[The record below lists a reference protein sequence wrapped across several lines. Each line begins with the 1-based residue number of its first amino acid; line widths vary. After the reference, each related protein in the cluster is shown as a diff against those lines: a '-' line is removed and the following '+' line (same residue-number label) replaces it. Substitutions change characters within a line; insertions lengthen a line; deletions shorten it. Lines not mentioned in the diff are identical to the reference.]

1 MLWIGIAIVIGT
13 FWLIYKNYEARLVLF
28 LSGILMT
35 VVGVFVAGSSVGF
48 GQAIDAFV
56 KQLTNP
62 GLVPT
67 YTTVMD
73 GLRVRYELHQVFR
86 PLSQCPGTAFSQS
99 SHACNSWSRHHHV
112 VFEHCSPICCRYRC
126 SCRRSSYSCFNCS
139 WRSSG
144 HGRSCRFPRYVGIG
158 CQSRLNV

>member
-67 YTTVMD
+67 YTTVM
-73 GLRVRYELHQVFR
+73 GLSLIH
-86 PLSQCPGTAFSQS
+86 
-99 SHACNSWSRHHHV
+99 
-112 VFEHCSPICCRYRC
+112 I
-126 SCRRSSYSCFNCS
+126 
-139 WRSSG
+139 
-144 HGRSCRFPRYVGIG
+144 
-158 CQSRLNV
+158 

>member
-56 KQLTNP
+56 K
-62 GLVPT
+62 
-67 YTTVMD
+67 
-73 GLRVRYELHQVFR
+73 HQVLR

>member
-67 YTTVMD
+67 YTTVMGFGYVMSYTKCSD
-73 GLRVRYELHQVFR
+73 HLVNALVR
-86 PLSQCPGTAFSQS
+86 PLAKDPILVIPGAVIIT
-99 SHACNSWSRHHHV
+99 WS
-112 VFEHCSPICCRYRC
+112 
-126 SCRRSSYSCFNCS
+126 
-139 WRSSG
+139 
-144 HGRSCRFPRYVGIG
+144 
-158 CQSRLNV
+158 